1 MEDWISPWA
10 HEKVYT
16 FLDEFSSLTAELGGP
31 LTKDL
36 SQLIQGRRF
45 VELVNYQ
52 FDYNAGFSLRDYTL
66 ARQVHALLQKQEWL
80 DLGLK
85 PREKA
90 EEKFWQMEK
99 RCSET
104 NATLDARQLTA
115 DTWKV
120 IHLARRKIEH
130 ILGRVPKYEQL
141 MFSFG
146 PGATTTVKGSKANAV
161 AKLSSSLACSLDLLP
176 VVGSLLAQAPYWA
189 WCRAGLP
196 PSGAWQVSNEEMLA
210 NLEQHLF
217 DEGLLMGSLAEY
229 SRHIFLD
236 VLVHAGKLD
245 FVPKDA
251 RSMRPIII
259 EPILNGFAQKGI
271 GNYLKSRLERCVGL
285 DLKDQEPNK
294 LAALKG
300 SIDGTIATVDLSSAS
315 DTVSWSLVSLL
326 LPESWLDFLALHRT
340 GDVQVGDKAIQLEKF
355 SSMGNAF
362 TFELESL
369 IFFSLAHS
377 VSTVLGL
384 DSSVVRSFG
393 DDIIIPNEAYS
404 LLANVLNEL
413 GFIVNDEKSF
423 HTGPF
428 RESCGADWL
437 NGKSIRPYYAKK
449 AWSEQTLYT
458 FHNFLV
464 RNCEPEL
471 AKLCHSFTN
480 PEMRLYG
487 PDGLGDGH
495 LLGSFEVRT
504 NRKVR
509 RAFGPGVGGF
519 IDTYSLRPKRL
530 KNRHRQCH
538 VLPSYSVYTRS
549 SVRDYSDPEIV
560 RGSSG
565 YAKVSLY
572 TQATTIFS
580 GDLASPEAAEVV
592 GSNR

>member
-10 HEKVYT
+10 HEKAFA
-16 FLDEFSSLTAELGGP
+16 FLDEFSCLSATLGGP
-31 LTKDL
+31 LTRDL
-36 SQLIQGRRF
+36 SGLLQGRKL

-52 FDYNAGFSLRDYTL
+52 FDYTYDTTWRDFVL
-66 ARQVHALLQKQEWL
+66 ARQIHSLFQKQEWF
-80 DLGLK
+80 DLGLE
-85 PREKA
+85 PRKRA
-90 EEKFWQMEK
+90 EEKFWQMED
-99 RCSET
+99 RCRET
-104 NATLDARQLTA
+104 NRTMDARQLTA

-120 IHLARRKIEH
+120 IHLTRRKIER
-130 ILGRVPKYEQL
+130 ILGPVPDYRCL
-141 MFSFG
+141 RFSFG
-146 PGATTTVKGSKANAV
+146 PGATTTVKGGRANAV
-161 AKLSSSLACSLDLLP
+161 AKLFSSLACSRDSLS
-176 VVGSLLAQAPYWA
+176 VVGRLLAQAPYWA
-189 WCRAGLP
+189 WCQAGLP
-196 PSGAWQVSNEEMLA
+196 PSEAWSVSKGEMAARLEE
-210 NLEQHLF
+210 HLF
-217 DEGLLMGSLAEY
+217 QEGLISGPLPDYSL
-229 SRHIFLD
+229 SVFLD
-236 VLVHAGKLD
+236 VQVHAGKLD

-271 GNYLKSRLERCVGL
+271 GDYLKSRLKRCVGL

-300 SIDGTIATVDLSSAS
+300 SIDGSIATVDLSSAS

-326 LPESWLDFLALHRT
+326 LPEQWLEFLALHRT
-340 GDVQVGDKAIQLEKF
+340 GDVQVAEEAVQLEKF

-377 VSTVLGL
+377 VVSVLGG

-404 LLANVLNEL
+404 YLAATLQEL
-413 GFIVNDEKSF
+413 GFLVNHEKSF
-423 HTGPF
+423 SSGPF

-437 NGKSIRPYYAKK
+437 NGKSVRPFYAKK
-449 AWSEQTLYT
+449 AWSEQSLYA

-471 AKLCHSFTN
+471 AKLCHSWTN
-480 PEMRLYG
+480 PDMRLYG

-495 LLGSFEVRT
+495 LLGSFSPRT

-509 RAFGPGVGGF
+509 RAFGPGSGGF
-519 IDTYSLRPKRL
+519 IDTYTLNPKRL
-530 KNRHRQCH
+530 KNRARRCY

-549 SVRDYSDPEIV
+549 SVRDYLDPEVI

-572 TQATTIFS
+572 THATTIFS
-580 GDLASPEAAEVV
+580 GNSASPEAAEVV
-592 GSNR
+592 GLE